1 MVAGE
6 ARSQRGQGARGR
18 PSAHRRRLGST
29 AAVGVGGSRD
39 RTAGVGRART
49 DVGRS
54 SGRASTARRRRSVFY
69 NVLQY
74 AVELELLDFNPV
86 DKLRVRSSRRKVA
99 GEVDRRV
106 VVNIRQR
113 GSYWS
118 G

>member
-1 MVAGE
+1 
-6 ARSQRGQGARGR
+6 
-18 PSAHRRRLGST
+18 
-29 AAVGVGGSRD
+29 
-39 RTAGVGRART
+39 
-49 DVGRS
+49 
-54 SGRASTARRRRSVFY
+54 
-69 NVLQY
+69 
-74 AVELELLDFNPV
+74 LDFNPV